1 MRSCAIEISLI
12 APIAVECV
20 FWAEDDGWKGVCED
34 LSILVRGRDFKD
46 SKEHMDTVLTTYVGS
61 LFRAPANKFCSPCE
75 AVQAS
80 AKSGVGSSGSE
91 GPLGE

>member
-34 LSILVRGRDFKD
+34 LSILVWGRDFKD
-46 SKEHMDTVLTTYVGS
+46 SKEHMETVLKTYVGS
-61 LFRAPANKFCSPCE
+61 LFREHSKAA
-75 AVQAS
+75 
-80 AKSGVGSSGSE
+80 
-91 GPLGE
+91 